1 MKELMELFTR
11 LVIAIEK
18 IADPGCGSK
27 CKCDEKPIEFKDA
40 PHLGLNT
47 KTFGT
52 EIKDIQRDYD
62 AIAAQKDGR
71 EVLLS
76 LCEKRDIK
84 VKKGTRDATLVKL
97 LKESDKK
104 TVYCDT
110 SSGQVTVDLP
120 KSDPETELVNDDT
133 EEKIESGNLEG
144 ILSENVEQ
152 VDLPEIE
159 ETEDDVFNDDSDDDV
174 WPSEEWID

>member
-27 CKCDEKPIEFKDA
+27 CKCDEKLIEQK
-40 PHLGLNT
+40 PE
-47 KTFGT
+47 T

-71 EVLLS
+71 QVLLS

-84 VKKGTRDATLVKL
+84 VKKGVRDATLVKL

-152 VDLPEIE
+152 VDLPDIE
-159 ETEDDVFNDDSDDDV
+159 ETEDDVFNDDSDDDA